1 MLLCLS
7 DFQNGVTYF
16 TMPNF
21 GLGYILLNAKLDY
34 ETLFENSATQF
45 SVEVVARVSNR
56 FLLQYT
62 ICLYFEEL

>member
-1 MLLCLS
+1 
-7 DFQNGVTYF
+7 
-16 TMPNF
+16 MPNF